1 MMKPIR
7 AIWEHSERSSQC
19 VLKQFPTLS
28 QTVPIADE
36 WSGRTSKGD
45 REGEENGRLQRRLL
59 AMVFFAACFVLCST
73 TTEFAGHV

>member
-1 MMKPIR
+1 MNAVPN
-7 AIWEHSERSSQC
+7 EFSNSSQRI
-19 VLKQFPTLS
+19 P
-28 QTVPIADE
+28 QTVPIAEE
-36 WSGRTSKGD
+36 WSGRTSEGD